1 MDSYLIQKVQVPDLL
16 MKTTAHTC
24 SFQMIPSSQ
33 IPQYEE
39 QEIFVDFKPTNV
51 SQLAP
56 SVVVLA

>member
-1 MDSYLIQKVQVPDLL
+1 LIQKVQVPDLL